1 MYWMYDSKL
10 NFVKKIVAEGALSP
24 MHVTAAV
31 FLGEGPNAP
40 FAAIYEGRGG
50 WHMSILYVFSSGKL
64 VYKEIL
70 KGNFQSITQ

>member
-31 FLGEGPNAP
+31 FLGEGPML
-40 FAAIYEGRGG
+40 RLQ
-50 WHMSILYVFSSGKL
+50 LYT
-64 VYKEIL
+64 
-70 KGNFQSITQ
+70 KGEEDGT